1 MKLRSIFSALA
12 LCTVLLGCGGNKP
25 ETASR
30 KTDPAKAG
38 PAKESTSGSS
48 EPEGVPKES
57 SSATTEPAQP
67 KEIAKVPGPP
77 EAPKHAGEEVRR
89 IAARLIEKNPQGAW
103 RINPAAAL
111 ELEKLGGQGQTD
123 LVALLGDD
131 KPEVRRGA
139 AYYLLANFSPD
150 DEKLVAG
157 YADLLDDPEPF
168 LRSLGLQA
176 VRKMHKAD
184 QLAAIPRLAKM
195 LSAKQEPSDDN
206 RASLARL
213 LGSLKQDGNEALD
226 SLTAGA
232 KEDGSPKVRGAYLVA
247 ISQIAAPA
255 EALPAFR
262 QGLADQDAA
271 VRLVAAARL
280 RQLAKEAAPAAEE
293 LAHAM
298 EDADPRV
305 RDSAAEALAQ
315 VGPAAVKPLIKQVD
329 SKNATTRKLAIA
341 CLGIIG
347 SPAKEA
353 LPYVERHLT
362 DEDPEVKTIAEVV
375 ARKLKGS

>member
-1 MKLRSIFSALA
+1 MKLSSILSMLA
-12 LCTVLLGCGGNKP
+12 LFAALVGCGSNKP
-25 ETASR
+25 ETAPP
-30 KTDPAKAG
+30 KTDPSKTK
-38 PAKESTSGSS
+38 PATNSSSSS
-48 EPEGVPKES
+48 EPEAVPKEPS
-57 SSATTEPAQP
+57 TATTEPAPP
-67 KEIAKVPGPP
+67 KQTNKVHGPP
-77 EAPKHAGEEVRR
+77 EAPKPADEEFRR
-89 IAARLIEKNPQGAW
+89 IAARLIEKNPQGSW
-103 RINPAAAL
+103 RLNTAAAL
-111 ELEKLGGQGQTD
+111 ELEKLGNKGQTD
-123 LVALLGDD
+123 LVSLLGDD

-157 YADLLDDPEPF
+157 YTALLNDSEPF
-168 LRSLGLQA
+168 LRGLGLQA

-184 QLAAIPRLAKM
+184 QTAAVPRLAKM

-213 LGSLKQDGNEALD
+213 LGSLKQDAKESLD

-293 LAHAM
+293 LAQAL

-305 RDSAAEALAQ
+305 RDAAAEALAQ
-315 VGPAAVKPLIKQVD
+315 VGPSAVKPLIKHVD
-329 SKNATTRKLAIA
+329 SKNASTRKLAIA
-341 CLGIIG
+341 CLGKLG
-347 SPAKEA
+347 SAAKSA
-353 LPYVERHLT
+353 IPQVEMHLT
-362 DEDPEVKTIAEVV
+362 DEDPEVKVV
-375 ARKLKGS
+375 AEAVARILKGP